1 VSPIIA
7 ALDQPD
13 VLLQRETGPTVALSL
28 VDAFCQVPDPRKA
41 RGIRHGVLAIL
52 LLGACAVL
60 TGARSFAAIAEYSH
74 DTGRT
79 ILDTLG
85 VGAVVPHEST
95 IRRVLQDLDPG
106 AVEAAMRSWALAQLA
121 DRPPPEGVPARE
133 QRQVLAVDGK
143 TVRGAHIPTSDTGAE
158 ADTDAGARA
167 YRQPHLVSVL
177 DHAGGVVL
185 GQVQVE
191 AKSNEIGAF
200 TTLLDDLDLTDVLIT
215 ADAAHTNR
223 NHADYLHKRGGHY
236 LFTAKL
242 NQPTLLRRLRAL
254 PWKQVGVAARE
265 RGRGH
270 GRVET
275 RTISVVSLHPIPD
288 LGGEFFPYAAQ
299 AIRVVR
305 RRRPLGSRKWTTVTV
320 YAITSLTATQ
330 ADPVLLARWLRGHWA
345 IEALHWVRDVSFDED
360 RSQVRTSNGPQIMAA
375 LRNLVITALRLAG
388 HTNIAAALRHHARD
402 PHRPLATYKIT

>member
-1 VSPIIA
+1 MPASQVSPIIA
-7 ALDQPD
+7 VLDQPEVTLD
-13 VLLQRETGPTVALSL
+13 REKVPTVALSL
-28 VDAFCQVPDPRKA
+28 VDAFREVPDPRKP

-79 ILDTLG
+79 VLDALG
-85 VGAVVPHEST
+85 VGVVVPHEST
-95 IRRVLQDLDPG
+95 IRRVLQDLDPH
-106 AVEAAMRSWALAQLA
+106 AVEAAMRSWVLAQLA
-121 DRPPPEGVPARE
+121 DQRPPQGVPARE
-133 QRQVLAVDGK
+133 QRRVLALDGK
-143 TVRGAHIPTSDTGAE
+143 TVRGAHIRTDTDTADAGAQADTDTGAR
-158 ADTDAGARA
+158 G

-177 DHAGGVVL
+177 EQAKGVGF

-200 TTLLDDLDLTDVLIT
+200 TTLLDNLDLTDVLIT

-223 NHADYLHKRGGHY
+223 NHADYLHKRDAHY
-236 LFTAKL
+236 LLTAKL

-275 RTISVVSLHPIPD
+275 RSISVISLDAGPD
-288 LGGEFFPYAAQ
+288 LDGEFFPHAAQ
-299 AIRVVR
+299 AIKVVR
-305 RRRPLGSRKWTTVTV
+305 RRRPLTSRKWTTVTV
-320 YAITSLTATQ
+320 YAITSLTAHQ

-345 IEALHWVRDVSFDED
+345 IESLHWIRDVTFDED
-360 RSQVRTSNGPQIMAA
+360 RSQVRTSNGPHIMAA
-375 LRNLVITALRLAG
+375 LRIL
-388 HTNIAAALRHHARD
+388 
-402 PHRPLATYKIT
+402 